1 MLRGRGPPQH
11 LNSDIV
17 IKFWPPETR
26 EGVCQELGGHQ
37 ERVHAGDHHYCH
49 QHQAGSSSSF
59 FSLSSF
65 WPFQKTCLSCIVLWV
80 DDDVLMMFLLLNLN
94 IGANDVDINKNNV
107 CVVHVV
113 LLGKVLTL
121 TEKVWRTVSDVQMLT
136 LSISKRLTMLKDLSA
151 MQAAGLTGG

>member
-49 QHQAGSSSSF
+49 QHQAGF
-59 FSLSSF
+59 IIILF
-65 WPFQKTCLSCIVLWV
+65 IV
-80 DDDVLMMFLLLNLN
+80 
-94 IGANDVDINKNNV
+94 II
-107 CVVHVV
+107 
-113 LLGKVLTL
+113 LT
-121 TEKVWRTVSDVQMLT
+121 
-136 LSISKRLTMLKDLSA
+136 ILKDLSVLHRL
-151 MQAAGLTGG
+151 MG